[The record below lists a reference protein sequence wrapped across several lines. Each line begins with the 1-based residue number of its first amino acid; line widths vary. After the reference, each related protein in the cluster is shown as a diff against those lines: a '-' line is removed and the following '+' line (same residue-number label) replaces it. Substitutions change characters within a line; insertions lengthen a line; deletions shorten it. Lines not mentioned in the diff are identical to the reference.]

1 MARPMCMSEDGNQAV
16 FVGTMLETG
25 DGFTLCDECLAMWAI
40 AMTSTMTGVD
50 PTPFIAALSEPETE
64 AQETEPGAEPQTPD
78 PTSEGGS
85 PESSDPPS
93 EATAGG
99 LASPAPGT
107 PTVSPGDA
115 NTRRPGTVKAA

>member
-64 AQETEPGAEPQTPD
+64 AQETEPGAEQPAAD

-93 EATAGG
+93 ADGAGG
-99 LASPAPGT
+99 PESGAPPPAN
-107 PTVSPGDA
+107 VSPGA
-115 NTRRPGTVKAA
+115 VSGKRPGTVKAA